1 MQTII
6 IMYYDII
13 IEKMIPGVFII
24 INNKTEEG
32 YLDCFLYLKYCI
44 DKIVIIN
51 KKELVHFT
59 TFTTDFEIALINAF
73 NKVFNKEKNIRHI
86 GCYFHYIQNIRKNT
100 QKNGYTTKKNI
111 EIYNSVMSLCKILP
125 FKNMKN
131 ENLIKYIEKS
141 LNKYKNELESF
152 ISYFKETWIKYFN
165 DESLSLNNILIKFR
179 TNNCL
184 ENFNKQLKYCF
195 RNKKIVNILFY
206 IDILKEEV
214 IKHEEYLIEE
224 NKKSLKPISN
234 IKLKG
239 NAKDEDNYTSLN
251 NLDIV
256 YDNIMNLFDS
266 F

>member
-6 IMYYDII
+6 IMYYDNI

-86 GCYFHYIQNIRKNT
+86 GCYFHYIQNIRKYM

-111 EIYNSVMSLCKILP
+111 EIYNSVMSLCKFLP

-152 ISYFKETWIKYFN
+152 ISYFKEIWIKYFN
-165 DESLSLNNILIKFR
+165 DE
-179 TNNCL
+179 
-184 ENFNKQLKYCF
+184 
-195 RNKKIVNILFY
+195 
-206 IDILKEEV
+206 
-214 IKHEEYLIEE
+214 
-224 NKKSLKPISN
+224 
-234 IKLKG
+234 
-239 NAKDEDNYTSLN
+239 
-251 NLDIV
+251 
-256 YDNIMNLFDS
+256 
-266 F
+266 